1 MTVDE
6 QQETRGSEAD
16 KEKESDGDGG
26 MRSQKEKNVVVFVC
40 QS

>member
-16 KEKESDGDGG
+16 KEKASDGDGG
-26 MRSQKEKNVVVFVC
+26 TRSQKEKNVVVFVC